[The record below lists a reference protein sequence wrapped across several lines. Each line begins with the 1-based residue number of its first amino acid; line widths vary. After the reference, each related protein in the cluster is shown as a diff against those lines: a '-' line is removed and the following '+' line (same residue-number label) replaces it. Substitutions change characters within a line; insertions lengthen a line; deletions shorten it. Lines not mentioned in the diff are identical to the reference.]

1 VVPRLAAAGY
11 YRSQSRPAVP
21 AGRSIQ
27 SLGPLATSMAPVV
40 SQFDERDLLAAAR
53 ECLDLFA
60 AGQFEEAFD
69 RFGHSM
75 AYQYPG
81 ASGGKS
87 IQLAIDCS
95 RPGSRVTDWREATG
109 GRGETLLYSLVR
121 YASNSPGLLAAFSV
135 DLPLDGV
142 FSEVAADFVV
152 TPCTNGY
159 EVSLEHI
166 YSNAVSEA

>member
-1 VVPRLAAAGY
+1 
-11 YRSQSRPAVP
+11 
-21 AGRSIQ
+21 
-27 SLGPLATSMAPVV
+27 MAPVV

-60 AGQFEEAFD
+60 AGRFEEAFD

-81 ASGGKS
+81 ASGGRS
-87 IQLAIDCS
+87 IQLAIDGS

-109 GRGETLLYSLVR
+109 GRGQALYSLVR
-121 YASNSPGLLAAFSV
+121 YAPNSPGLLGAFSV
-135 DLPLDGV
+135 DLPLDGA
-142 FSEVAADFVV
+142 FSEVAADFIV
-152 TPCTNGY
+152 TPCADGY